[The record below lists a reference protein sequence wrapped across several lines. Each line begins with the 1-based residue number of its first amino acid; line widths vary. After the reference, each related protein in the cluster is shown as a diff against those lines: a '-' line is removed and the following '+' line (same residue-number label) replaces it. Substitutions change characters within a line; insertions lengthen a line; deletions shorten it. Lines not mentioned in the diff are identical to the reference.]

1 MCCPWQGGE
10 TRDCLRKNSHPSAEF
25 CSYIHQ
31 LHKYSDK
38 RPKRVAVKQRSFKVV
53 IPIKENY
60 LDSLQKHSGGGGGG
74 ERGKNFRRRSNVVDY
89 KFITSIAANFSKLTR
104 NFYYIQ
110 SRSC

>member
-10 TRDCLRKNSHPSAEF
+10 SRDCLRKNSHPSAEF
-25 CSYIHQ
+25 CSYIYQ

-38 RPKRVAVKQRSFKVV
+38 RPKRVTIKQHSFKVL

-60 LDSLQKHSGGGGGG
+60 LDSLQKHFGG
-74 ERGKNFRRRSNVVDY
+74 EKGVKSFRRRSNVVDY